1 MRLTRARVSAAKP
14 NYVWRFLSLML
25 VAAPMPG
32 WAACTTGTT
41 IVCTGVSLGSN
52 VNTSASGVTTTV
64 NSGAIVSGP
73 TLSLGTRPAV
83 NMTGSNVTLNNS
95 GTIDP
100 SLLLGIGLGA
110 TGVTLGNTGNAGS
123 VVVNNYAGG
132 DIKGSGIDV
141 LGVVTAVNGVALNL
155 VGNGASTITV
165 NNSGLIE
172 PGLGLLSDRF
182 TSPVIAAYGG
192 APVNFTNN
200 PTGVINGRVGFGT
213 SATGNRFYN
222 AGTILGSVNMGANST
237 NQFTAVTGSTVGQG
251 GLAVGVDLGIA
262 SLNLNFARLGIIDGG
277 ANGNNTL
284 VLQNGANSGAT
295 GTGTAS
301 ADVYKNFSNLT
312 VNSGTWTTAGSTA
325 LLTGTTTQTTLNGG
339 LLNVHSNTALG
350 SGQIIANGGALG
362 VAGTGTTA
370 ALTNGITLGASGL
383 ALTGDNNLT
392 LSGAIVGGG
401 ALSKSGA
408 GTLALNGSNGYTG
421 GTVISGGTLSL
432 GTASALGTGVLTVD
446 GNAALTS
453 SAATLA
459 NGVALNANLSVNN
472 TGSFAMNGPITGAGG
487 LTKTGGG
494 LLTLA
499 AGNTYGGGTLVNG
512 GGLVV
517 GGNGALGTGLLT
529 IGAASSLSAAADTTL
544 TNNILLSN
552 ALTLQGANALAL
564 SGAIGGGAALNKTGT
579 GTLTLSGANNYTGG
593 SNLGGGLVNIGNN
606 TALGTGTVTV
616 SAGTTLA
623 SLGSYALANNFTLN
637 SALTVGGTGDLA
649 LGGALSG
656 PGALIKS
663 GSGTLTLNAT
673 NAYGGGT
680 QLNGGRIVAGA
691 NGALGTAGVSV
702 LGATTLDTSAAV
714 TLANNVALGS
724 DLTIGGTQGLTL
736 GGVLSGSGKLVKNGS
751 ANLTL
756 NGANTHGGGVALNAG
771 TLTLGNAQALG
782 TGLLDVTGASSLAL
796 GGLSVSNNVR
806 LGATLGINNGAQNG
820 TLSGT
825 LSGNGGLALNGG
837 TLTLTGNNNY
847 IGGTTLN
854 AGRLVVGSNGAVG
867 SGAITVAGNATLD
880 TLQDTVLSNDIGLN
894 ATLTLGGANNLSLGG
909 NLTGG
914 GTLVK
919 NGNGTLTLG
928 GVNTHANTQIN
939 AGTLITSAAGLS
951 ANVLNNATLTLNQ
964 TADATYGG
972 SIGGTGL
979 VNVAAGGSTLVL
991 NGTNT
996 FTGGL
1001 NLQSGIIET
1010 RGGQALAD
1018 TVAVNLGSGTQL
1030 RIIDDERFG
1039 AVTGTGSVDVGA
1051 GAAVRLGGT
1060 GADSV
1065 FGGNLAGA
1073 GQLIKEGT
1081 GLLTLTGSNGHTGTA
1096 TVVGGGLKVDGSL
1109 ASAQVNVGAG
1119 AALSGAGNVGGVVNV
1134 ANGGILS
1141 GVQGQ
1146 TLTLGGL
1153 ALSETSQFN
1162 VALGA
1167 PSGSPQTLVQVNGDL
1182 TLDGQL
1188 NVSDTGGFGVGVYRL
1203 IQYTGALNNNGL
1215 ALGSLPPGT
1224 IPSNLQIQTAI
1235 GAQVNLLVQ
1244 DNPSDV
1250 LFWNGSTTAPG
1261 AIVGGSGTWAS
1272 GVNNWITAN
1281 AQQTQTWSGNFAVF
1295 SNAAPG
1301 GSTVTVNGAQSVTGM
1316 QFFDTGYTLAGPG
1329 SITLSQADT
1338 AIRVD
1343 PGATATI
1350 NTVLTGTGGL
1360 NKRDTGT
1367 LVLGGVNTY
1376 TGGTRISEGVLEVGA
1391 DTALG
1396 TGGGLAFG
1404 GGTLRVTGNGY
1415 TTTSRAIDV
1424 GAGAGFD
1431 IASAANTFTLN
1442 QALTG
1447 AGRVTKLGAG
1457 TLVLGGNNT
1466 TIGGVNLNQGTL
1478 LAGQAGALGGGSL
1491 EVGGNATLG
1500 TTSNITLGNAVNI
1513 AAGNT
1518 LTLGGASDYT
1528 LAGNIAG
1535 AGGTL
1540 NKIGGNTVTL
1550 NGANTYAGGT
1560 TLAAGAIRVGHNTA
1574 LGTGALNVTGSGS
1587 LLADSAI
1594 TLGNGIVLGTGN
1606 ALSVGG
1612 AGDLTLNGNLSGAGA
1627 LVKTSGGTLTLNGTN
1642 THGRTQLDAGTLVL
1656 GSAAALGSG
1665 SLDVTGP
1672 ATLDSSQAITLGN
1685 AIDLQ
1690 GGVLT
1695 VASNQNTTLTGTVQ
1709 GAGGL
1714 VLGGANTTLTL
1725 TGVNTYQGDT
1735 VLDGGNLRL
1744 GASTALG
1751 STGDLIVRGPA
1762 TLGGTATGSALV
1774 LGNGVQLDD
1783 NLSVTGDQNV
1793 TLNGTVDG
1801 AGTLIK
1807 SGTAGTLTLNGANT
1821 HNATELQGGTLA
1833 VGNDTALG
1841 AGTLTVSGSGTLA
1854 ANGARSL
1861 GNAIVLDSALA
1872 LNTADGLTLSGDI
1885 SGAGSL
1891 RKGADGLLELNG
1903 NNSYQG
1909 GTTLEG
1915 GILRV
1920 GSDTALGDGEVIV
1933 AGATE
1938 LGLSGGVTAATLQ
1951 NTFSLSNTLSVL
1963 SQSGQ
1968 TVTLAQALSGAGG
1981 VTKTGTGTLVLA
1993 GNSDYAGGTTLNAGT
2008 LIVGGDSALGTGDLR
2023 VTGAARLEGTQAVTL
2038 ANDVTLSDS
2047 LTVAGPQ
2054 DLTLAG
2060 DIGGTGTLVK
2070 NDNATLTLN
2079 GANDY
2084 SGGTLLN
2091 AGTLVVGNDLALGS
2105 GTLTAATTTLSA
2117 NRDTTLSNDVTVNGA
2132 LTIAGTSALTLG
2144 GDIDGA
2150 GGILKNDTGTLTL
2163 TGANTY
2169 TGGTTVNAG
2178 TLVGNTGSL
2187 QGAITAAA
2195 GSSVNFNQTANG
2207 TYAGAFTGGGNLVKQ
2222 GGGELTLSGT
2232 NAFGGTGTVDVQAG
2246 TLVASGGS
2254 ALTGA
2259 AGVAIGNNAQLRL
2272 DNSEAIGQLSGAGTL
2287 NINGAGTALTLG
2299 SAASST
2305 FDGVISGDGALN
2317 KTGSGVLTLAGAN
2330 TLTGTTTVQEGR
2342 LNLTGQLDSG
2352 TVQVNNDAT
2361 LSGSGQASGNVIVN
2375 SGGTLEIAT
2384 ATAGLSLGELT
2395 TANGSTINAYLG
2407 AAGND
2412 ALVHVAG
2419 DANLS
2424 GSLNVYDAGGFGVGV
2439 YRLFTSG
2446 GAIVNNLT
2454 LVDRPGGSN
2463 LSFLA
2468 LTGQLNLLN
2477 QTVQHEVQFWDGANG
2492 SAGIDGGSGTWS
2504 AGGNNWVNADDNANN
2519 QWGGRYA
2526 VFDGVDPSGTAL
2538 VTVQGT
2544 QNITGMQFGTD
2555 GYRLVADGGTGGA
2568 LQTSAA
2574 TGNTTIRVEP
2584 GVTATLAVPLTGDGT
2599 IAKTDSGT
2607 LVFETANSYTGGTRF
2622 EGGVVRI
2629 TADDQLGAAGTTQ
2642 ALGGLTFAGGTL
2654 EYAGTADATTGRL
2667 VTLEGAGTIA
2677 VADGNAQYTI
2687 TQGVTGPG
2695 ELTKS
2700 GAGTLVLAADGT
2712 YQGGT
2717 QLQGGTLLLGSAGA
2731 LGDGALTAAGGT
2743 ALGTTAGAPS
2753 LALAN
2758 GITLNGDLSLIN
2770 GNDLRLDGD
2779 VTGAGGL
2786 IKSGAGD
2793 LTLAGNNDYSGNTQL
2808 QNGTLNVASNNALG
2822 TGILIATGGTSLDA
2836 LTGVTL
2842 QNNVQLG
2849 AGQLTVPGTADL
2861 TLTGDI
2867 SGAGGLTKEGGATL
2881 TLAGAN
2887 SYGGGTTLSAGT
2899 LLVGNNAALGTG
2911 GLDAAAGTTL
2921 AASASG
2927 VALGNAISLDGLVAI
2942 GNANDLTL
2950 TGDIDGAG
2958 GITKTGTGTLTLA
2971 GDNGY
2976 SGGTDLTAGTLRV
2989 GSDTALGTGDLTAR
3003 NGTALSASTAVSLA
3017 NNVLLDGSV
3026 TVNGNDNLTLTGLVA
3041 DAAGSTGTLVK
3052 SGNSVLTLAG
3062 ANTYSGGTTLSA
3074 GSIVV
3079 GNSAALGT
3087 GDLTVA
3093 GNGTLS
3099 SSGPGVALANDID
3112 LQAALTVNGTQPL
3125 TLAGDI
3131 NGAGSLVKDG
3141 AGTLT
3146 LTGSNGYTG
3155 GTTLNGGALVG
3166 NTDSLV
3172 GAIGTAASTTVT
3184 FSQPGAGTYAG
3195 AISGGG
3201 AVVIAGGD
3209 ITFTGANNYTGGTT
3223 VSSGTLTGNAGS
3235 LTGNIVDNG
3244 TVIFDQDGID
3254 GTYTGNVTGS
3264 GSLIK
3269 TGDATLVMTGNSNVA
3284 GGTTISQG
3292 TLQLDGTL
3300 TGGPVQVNNGAQL
3313 GGSGTVTSNV
3323 ALANGARLVAGT
3335 PINPISFGGDLSLS
3349 NGTEL
3354 DFTLGTPN
3362 SATTAVTVAGALTLD
3377 GVLNVTNGGG
3387 LGTGVYRLFS
3397 AQGGITDNGV
3407 VYGTLPVEM
3416 ATGNVD
3422 LQVSSTQANLV
3433 YQAQAGDLLFWNG
3446 AKTVPDGVIGGG
3458 SGTWNAG
3465 NTNWT
3470 DSTGSTADPWN
3481 GRYAVFSTTGG
3492 TVTIEGTQAVTG
3504 LQFLDADYTLVAGA
3518 GGEINLTEASTPVRV
3533 DAGTTATISAPIVG
3547 TGGLNKADGGTLV
3560 LAGTNTYAGGTTIS
3574 AGKIS
3579 VSADDQLGLASSGIT
3594 LNGGTL
3600 SISDPGYLSTGRN
3613 IVLGT
3618 NGGGIEV
3625 VAAAQVFTIG
3635 QPINGDGGLIKQGDG
3650 TLVLTGANGYTGG
3663 TQVAGGTLAGD
3674 SISLQGAIGTA
3685 SGTTLRFDQATDGTF
3700 NGSIGG
3706 AGQLVKEGTGT
3717 LTLTQPSSYTGGTS
3731 VNAGTLVGDTSSL
3744 QGTIANNS
3752 VLVFNQ
3758 GADGNFTGTLAG
3770 SGQLTKEGGGTLG
3783 ITGTHGFNGIL
3794 DVNAGT
3800 VALGTE
3806 AAPATL
3812 PAAVQ
3817 VNPGGTLAGYGTV
3830 ASLNNTGTVSTG
3842 AAAGGGLRVSGDY
3855 TGASGST
3862 LVVNL
3867 RNPSDSGL
3875 WVSGNATLGGTLR
3888 VVNSQPLTGND
3899 TYTVVRADQGLTGT
3913 FATTE
3918 LPNLAFV
3925 DAAVAYGGN
3934 DVQVNFTRNN
3944 TGFEEVAQT
3953 PNQEAVAGALNGLPA
3968 GSALYASIL
3977 GLSADE
3983 AADAFKQLSGDSHAS
3998 LSSALMRGSETIRTT
4013 SLNHLRNS
4021 IQLSR
4026 DRLHGTGQSSGE
4038 GPAQTCQEQIR
4049 QSGSGA
4055 EQGTCK
4061 YTLWADVQ
4069 GSWQRQD
4076 GDGNAPSYRQR
4087 IGGVTVGGDVEVGD
4101 GWRVGAA
4108 VGYQDSTIWQDS
4120 RNARSKSD
4128 SYSVSI
4134 YGGKSFLQSSGSA
4147 LNVMA
4152 GAAYAWHDINS
4163 KRDLTLA
4170 GQNQELEADYRGNTT
4185 QIFGELGY
4193 EIPVAPQASVEPFV
4207 GAAWMKQRMGS
4218 FSEDGGTAA
4227 LSGSRQSNDITT
4239 TTVGL
4244 RGRMDT
4250 EIAGAPARLSATLGW
4265 RHAMG
4270 DVDPERTM
4278 AFATGPSFTVAGTP
4292 ISRNA
4297 LVTEI
4302 GAEVAVSRNAAI
4314 GLSYQG
4320 QFGSGA
4326 RENAGF
4332 LNVRWNF

>member
-1 MRLTRARVSAAKP
+1 MRLTRARVSAANP

-25 VAAPMPG
+25 VASPMPA
-32 WAACTTGTT
+32 WAACTTGTN
-41 IVCTGVSLGSN
+41 IVCSGLGLGSN

-64 NSGAIVSGP
+64 EAGAIVSGP

-83 NMTGSNVTLNNS
+83 NMVGSNVTLNNL

-110 TGVTLGNTGNAGS
+110 TGATLGNTGNAGS
-123 VVVNNYAGG
+123 VVVNNNAGG
-132 DIKGSGIDV
+132 NIRGSGIDV

-172 PGLGLLSDRF
+172 PGLGLLSDRY

-200 PTGVINGRVGFGT
+200 ATGVINGRVGFGT
-213 SATGNRFYN
+213 SAAGNRFYN
-222 AGTILGSVNMGANST
+222 AGTILGSVNMGANSS

-339 LLNVHSNTALG
+339 LLNVHSSTVLG
-350 SGQIIANGGALG
+350 TGQIVANGGALG

-370 ALTNGITLGASGL
+370 TLSNGITLGQGGL

-401 ALSKSGA
+401 GLSKSGA
-408 GTLALNGSNGYTG
+408 GTLTLNGSNAYTG
-421 GTVISGGTLSL
+421 GTVLSGGTLSL
-432 GTASALGTGVLTVD
+432 GTAGALGTGVLKVE
-446 GNAALTS
+446 GSAALTS
-453 SAATLA
+453 SAATLTNA
-459 NGVALNANLSVNN
+459 VALNANLSVNN
-472 TGSFAMNGPITGAGG
+472 TGAFAMSGPISGAGM
-487 LTKTGGG
+487 LTKTGAG

-499 AGNTYGGGTLVNG
+499 AGNTYGGGTVVNG

-529 IGAASSLSAAADTTL
+529 VGAASSLSAAADTTL

-552 ALTLQGANALAL
+552 ALTVQGANALAL
-564 SGAIGGGAALNKTGT
+564 SGTISGGAALNKVGT
-579 GTLTLSGANNYTGG
+579 GTLTLSGANSYTGG
-593 SNLGGGLVNIGNN
+593 TNLGGGLVNIGSN
-606 TALGTGTVTV
+606 TALGVGPVTV
-616 SAGTTLA
+616 SAGTTVA
-623 SLGSYALANNFTLN
+623 SLGGHTLANNFTLN
-637 SALTVGGTGDLA
+637 SALTAGGSGDLA
-649 LGGALSG
+649 LSGVLAG

-663 GSGTLTLNAT
+663 GSGTLTLNST
-673 NAYGGGT
+673 NTYGGGT
-680 QLNGGRIVAGA
+680 QLNGGRVIVGA
-691 NGALGTAGVSV
+691 NGAFS
-702 LGATTLDTSAAV
+702 
-714 TLANNVALGS
+714 
-724 DLTIGGTQGLTL
+724 
-736 GGVLSGSGKLVKNGS
+736 
-751 ANLTL
+751 
-756 NGANTHGGGVALNAG
+756 
-771 TLTLGNAQALG
+771 
-782 TGLLDVTGASSLAL
+782 
-796 GGLSVSNNVR
+796 
-806 LGATLGINNGAQNG
+806 
-820 TLSGT
+820 
-825 LSGNGGLALNGG
+825 
-837 TLTLTGNNNY
+837 
-847 IGGTTLN
+847 
-854 AGRLVVGSNGAVG
+854 
-867 SGAITVAGNATLD
+867 SGAITVAGSTTLD
-880 TLQDTVLSNDIGLN
+880 TLQGVVLNNDIGLDG
-894 ATLTLGGANNLSLGG
+894 TLTLGGTNNLSLGG
-909 NLTGG
+909 ALTGNG
-914 GTLVK
+914 ALVK
-919 NGNGTLTLG
+919 NGSGTLTLG
-928 GVNTHANTQIN
+928 GINTHAITQIN
-939 AGTLITSAAGLS
+939 AGTVITSAAGLS

-964 TADATYGG
+964 TSDATYGG
-972 SIGGTGL
+972 SISGTGL
-979 VNVAAGGSTLVL
+979 VNVAAGSSTLVL

-1018 TVAVNLGSGTQL
+1018 NVAVNLGSGTQL

-1039 AVTGTGSVDVGA
+1039 AVTGAGSVDVGA
-1051 GAAVRLGGT
+1051 GAAFRIGAT
-1060 GADSV
+1060 GADNT

-1073 GQLIKEGT
+1073 GQLIKEGA
-1081 GLLTLTGSNGHTGTA
+1081 GLLTLTGNNGHTGT
-1096 TVVGGGLKVDGSL
+1096 TSVVGGGLKVDGSL
-1109 ASAQVNVGAG
+1109 ASTQINVSAG
-1119 AALSGAGNVGGVVNV
+1119 AALSGAGTAGGVVNV
-1134 ANGGILS
+1134 ADGGILS

-1153 ALSETSQFN
+1153 TLSENAQFN

-1167 PSGSPQTLVQVNGDL
+1167 PASSPQTLVQVNGDL

-1203 IQYTGALNNNGL
+1203 IQYTGALNDNGL
-1215 ALGSLPPGT
+1215 ALGTLPSGT
-1224 IPSNLQIQTAI
+1224 IASNLEIQTAI

-1244 DNPSDV
+1244 DSPSDV
-1250 LFWNGSTTAPG
+1250 LFWNGSTTTPG

-1281 AQQTQTWSGNFAVF
+1281 AQQTQPWGGNFAVF

-1301 GSTVTVNGAQSVTGM
+1301 GSTVTVNGAQAVTGM
-1316 QFFDTGYTLAGPG
+1316 QFFDSGYTLGGPG
-1329 SITLSQADT
+1329 SITLRQADT

-1343 PGATATI
+1343 PGANATI

-1396 TGGGLAFG
+1396 TGGGLAFA

-1415 TTTSRAIDV
+1415 TTTARPIDV

-1431 IASAANTFTLN
+1431 IDSATNTFTLN

-1457 TLVLGGNNT
+1457 TLVLGGSNAA
-1466 TIGGVNLNQGTL
+1466 IGGVNLNQGTL
-1478 LAGQAGALGGGSL
+1478 LAGQAAALGAGSL

-1500 TTSNITLGNAVNI
+1500 TTSNITLGNAINI
-1513 AAGNT
+1513 GAGNT
-1518 LTLGGASDYT
+1518 LTLAGGSDYT
-1528 LAGNIAG
+1528 LAGDIAG
-1535 AGGTL
+1535 ADGIL
-1540 NKIGGNTVTL
+1540 NKIGANTVTL
-1550 NGANTYAGGT
+1550 NGANTYTGGT
-1560 TLAAGAIRVGHNTA
+1560 TL
-1574 LGTGALNVTGSGS
+1574 
-1587 LLADSAI
+1587 
-1594 TLGNGIVLGTGN
+1594 
-1606 ALSVGG
+1606 
-1612 AGDLTLNGNLSGAGA
+1612 
-1627 LVKTSGGTLTLNGTN
+1627 
-1642 THGRTQLDAGTLVL
+1642 
-1656 GSAAALGSG
+1656 
-1665 SLDVTGP
+1665 
-1672 ATLDSSQAITLGN
+1672 
-1685 AIDLQ
+1685 
-1690 GGVLT
+1690 
-1695 VASNQNTTLTGTVQ
+1695 
-1709 GAGGL
+1709 
-1714 VLGGANTTLTL
+1714 
-1725 TGVNTYQGDT
+1725 
-1735 VLDGGNLRL
+1735 
-1744 GASTALG
+1744 
-1751 STGDLIVRGPA
+1751 
-1762 TLGGTATGSALV
+1762 
-1774 LGNGVQLDD
+1774 
-1783 NLSVTGDQNV
+1783 
-1793 TLNGTVDG
+1793 
-1801 AGTLIK
+1801 
-1807 SGTAGTLTLNGANT
+1807 TAG
-1821 HNATELQGGTLA
+1821 
-1833 VGNDTALG
+1833 V
-1841 AGTLTVSGSGTLA
+1841 V
-1854 ANGARSL
+1854 
-1861 GNAIVLDSALA
+1861 
-1872 LNTADGLTLSGDI
+1872 
-1885 SGAGSL
+1885 
-1891 RKGADGLLELNG
+1891 
-1903 NNSYQG
+1903 
-1909 GTTLEG
+1909 
-1915 GILRV
+1915 RV
-1920 GSDTALGDGEVIV
+1920 GSDTALG
-1933 AGATE
+1933 
-1938 LGLSGGVTAATLQ
+1938 
-1951 NTFSLSNTLSVL
+1951 
-1963 SQSGQ
+1963 
-1968 TVTLAQALSGAGG
+1968 
-1981 VTKTGTGTLVLA
+1981 
-1993 GNSDYAGGTTLNAGT
+1993 
-2008 LIVGGDSALGTGDLR
+2008 TGDLR
-2023 VTGAARLEGTQAVTL
+2023 VVGAARLEGAQAVTL
-2038 ANDVTLSDS
+2038 VNDVTLSDT
-2047 LTVAGPQ
+2047 LTVGGSRNI
-2054 DLTLAG
+2054 TLAG
-2060 DIGGTGTLVK
+2060 QISGAGTLVK
-2070 NDNATLTLN
+2070 NDNETLTLTA
-2079 GANDY
+2079 ANDFA
-2084 SGGTLLN
+2084 GGTLLN
-2091 AGTLVVGNDLALGS
+2091 AGTLVVGNDQALGL
-2105 GTLTAATTTLSA
+2105 GTLTAASTTLSA
-2117 NRDTTLSNDVTVNGA
+2117 SRDTTLANDVDVNGA
-2132 LTIAGTSALTLG
+2132 LTITGLSTLTLG
-2144 GDIDGA
+2144 GDITGA
-2150 GGILKNDTGTLTL
+2150 GSIVKNDAGTLVL
-2163 TGANTY
+2163 TGANGY
-2169 TGGTTVNAG
+2169 VGGTVVNAG
-2178 TLVGNTGSL
+2178 TLVGNANSL
-2187 QGAITAAA
+2187 QGAISAAA
-2195 GSSVNFNQTANG
+2195 GSSVNFDQNATG
-2207 TYAGAFTGGGNLVKQ
+2207 TYAGALTGGGNLVKL
-2222 GGGELTLSGT
+2222 GGGELTLSGA

-2246 TLVASGGS
+2246 TLVASGGQ

-2259 AGVAIGNNAQLRL
+2259 AGVAVGNNAQLRL
-2272 DNSEAIGQLSGAGTL
+2272 DASESISQLSGTGTL
-2287 NINGAGTALTLG
+2287 NLNGAGTALALG
-2299 SAASST
+2299 GATDST
-2305 FDGVISGDGALN
+2305 FNGVISGDGTLS
-2317 KTGSGVLTLAGAN
+2317 KTGTGALTLAGAN
-2330 TLTGTTTVQEGR
+2330 TITGATTVQQGR
-2342 LNLTGQLDSG
+2342 LNLTGQLNSG
-2352 TVQVNNDAT
+2352 TVVVGSGAT
-2361 LSGSGQASGNVIVN
+2361 LAGSGQATGNVTIGA
-2375 SGGTLEIAT
+2375 GGTLEIAT
-2384 ATAGLSLGELT
+2384 ATAGFSVGALD
-2395 TANGSTINAYLG
+2395 TAAGSTLNAYLG

-2412 ALVHVAG
+2412 ALVNVAG
-2419 DANLS
+2419 NANLS

-2446 GAIVNNLT
+2446 GTIVNNLT
-2454 LVDRPGGSN
+2454 LADQPAASN

-2492 SAGIDGGSGTWS
+2492 TPGIDGGSGTWS
-2504 AGGNNWVNADDNANN
+2504 AGGNNWVNADDNANS

-2526 VFDGVDPSGTAL
+2526 VFEGVDAGGTAL

-2555 GYRLVADGGTGGA
+2555 GYRLVADGSTGGA

-2584 GVTATLAVPLTGDGT
+2584 GVTATLAVPLAGDGT

-2629 TADDQLGAAGTTQ
+2629 TADNQLGAAGNTQ

-2667 VTLEGAGTIA
+2667 VTLEGAGNIA
-2677 VADGNAQYTI
+2677 VTDGNAQYTI

-2695 ELTKS
+2695 ELIKS
-2700 GAGTLVLAADGT
+2700 GAGTLALTADGT

-2717 QLQGGTLLLGSAGA
+2717 QLQEGTLLLGSAGA
-2731 LGDGALTAAGGT
+2731 LGGGTLTAAAGT

-2753 LALAN
+2753 LALSN
-2758 GITLNGDLSLIN
+2758 DVTLNGDLSLVN
-2770 GNDLRLDGD
+2770 GSDLRLDGD

-2793 LTLAGNNDYSGNTQL
+2793 LTLAGTNDYSGNTQL
-2808 QNGTLNVASNNALG
+2808 QTGTINVASNNALG
-2822 TGILIATGGTSLDA
+2822 SGILITTGGTSLDA

-2861 TLTGDI
+2861 TLAGDI
-2867 SGAGGLTKEGGATL
+2867 SGAGGLTKEGAATL
-2881 TLAGAN
+2881 TLSGTN
-2887 SYGGGTTLSAGT
+2887 SYGGGTTLAAGT
-2899 LLVGNNAALGTG
+2899 LLVGDNAALGTG

-2921 AASASG
+2921 AASSSG
-2927 VALGNAISLDGLVAI
+2927 IILGNAIALNGPVAI

-2950 TGDIDGAG
+2950 NGDIDGAG
-2958 GITKTGTGTLTLA
+2958 GIIKTGTGTGTLTLA

-2976 SGGTDLTAGTLRV
+2976 AGGTDLTAGTLQV
-2989 GSDTALGTGDLTAR
+2989 GSNTALGTGDLIAR
-3003 NGTALSASTAVSLA
+3003 NGTTLSASTGVLLS
-3017 NNVLLDGSV
+3017 NDVLLDGSV
-3026 TVNGNDNLTLTGLVA
+3026 TVDGTENLTLTGLVA
-3041 DAAGSTGTLVK
+3041 DAPGSTGTLVK
-3052 SGNSVLTLAG
+3052 SGTSVLTLAG
-3062 ANTYSGGTTLSA
+3062 ANTYSGGTTLVA
-3074 GSIVV
+3074 GGIVV
-3079 GNSAALGT
+3079 GDSAALGS

-3093 GNGTLS
+3093 GNGSLVAS
-3099 SSGPGVALANDID
+3099 APGVALGNDIA
-3112 LQAALTVNGTQPL
+3112 LQAALTVSGAQPL
-3125 TLAGDI
+3125 TLTGDI
-3131 NGAGSLVKDG
+3131 NGAGSLIKNDT
-3141 AGTLT
+3141 GTLT
-3146 LTGSNGYTG
+3146 LLGSNGYTG

-3172 GAIGTAASTTVT
+3172 GAIGTATNTTVT
-3184 FSQPGAGTYAG
+3184 FSQPGTGTYAG
-3195 AISGGG
+3195 AISGAG

-3223 VSSGTLTGNAGS
+3223 VNSGTLTGNAGS
-3235 LTGNIVDNG
+3235 LTGDIVDNG
-3244 TVIFDQDGID
+3244 TVVFDQDSTD
-3254 GTYTGNVTGS
+3254 GTYTGNIIGS

-3292 TLQLDGTL
+3292 MLQVDGTL
-3300 TGGPVQVNNGAQL
+3300 TGGPVQVTSGAQL
-3313 GGSGTVTSNV
+3313 GGTGTVTSNV

-3349 NGTEL
+3349 DRTEM
-3354 DFTLGTPN
+3354 DFTLGIPD

-3377 GVLNVTNGGG
+3377 GVLNVTDGGG
-3387 LGTGVYRLFS
+3387 LGSGVYRLFS
-3397 AQGGITDNGV
+3397 AQGGITDNGI

-3416 ATGNVD
+3416 ATGDVE
-3422 LQVSSTQANLV
+3422 LQVSTNQANLV

-3446 AKTVPDGVIGGG
+3446 AKTVPDGVIAGG

-3470 DSTGSTADPWN
+3470 DSTGSTASAWN
-3481 GRYAVFSTTGG
+3481 GRFAVFSATGG
-3492 TVTIEGTQAVTG
+3492 TVTVEGTQAVTG
-3504 LQFLDADYTLVAGA
+3504 LQFLDADYTLAAGA
-3518 GGEINLTEASTPVRV
+3518 GGEISLTQASTPVRV
-3533 DAGTTATISAPIVG
+3533 DSGTTATISAPIIG

-3560 LAGTNTYAGGTTIS
+3560 LTGTNTYAGGTTIS

-3579 VSADDQLGLASSGIT
+3579 VSADDQLGLASGGVT

-3600 SISDPGYLSTGRN
+3600 SIADAAYASTDRN
-3613 IVLGT
+3613 ISLGT

-3625 VAAAQVFTIG
+3625 VAASQVFTVS
-3635 QPINGDGGLIKQGDG
+3635 QAINGSGGLIKQGDG
-3650 TLVLTGANGYTGG
+3650 TLVLSGANGYTGG

-3674 SISLQGAIGTA
+3674 STSLQGAIDTA
-3685 SGTTLRFDQATDGTF
+3685 SGTTLRFDQAADGTF
-3700 NGSIGG
+3700 TGSVGG

-3758 GADGNFTGTLAG
+3758 SADGDFMGTLAG

-3783 ITGTHGFNGIL
+3783 ITGTHGFDGIL

-3817 VNPGGTLAGYGTV
+3817 VSPGGTLAGYGTV
-3830 ASLNNTGTVSTG
+3830 ANLNNAGTVSTST
-3842 AAAGGGLRVSGDY
+3842 AAGGGIRVSGNY
-3855 TGASGST
+3855 TGAAGST
-3862 LVVNL
+3862 LVVAL
-3867 RNPSDSGL
+3867 GDTAGPGL
-3875 WVSGNATLGGTLR
+3875 QVGGNATLDGTLR
-3888 VVNSQPLTGND
+3888 VVRTQPLTGSD
-3899 TYTVVRADQGLTGT
+3899 TYTVVRADQGLTGV

-3925 DAAVAYGGN
+3925 DAAVAYSNN
-3934 DVQVNFTRNN
+3934 DVQVNFTRNE
-3944 TGFEEVAQT
+3944 TGFEEVTQT

-3968 GSALYASIL
+3968 GSPLASAVL
-3977 GLSADE
+3977 GLSVDE
-3983 AADAFKQLSGDSHAS
+3983 APDAFKQLSGDSHAS

-4026 DRLHGTGQSSGE
+4026 DRLNGSGQSSGE

-4055 EQGTCK
+4055 EQGTCT

-4069 GSWQRQD
+4069 GSWQRQE

-4170 GQNQELEADYRGNTT
+4170 GQSQELEADYRGNTT

-4218 FSEDGGTAA
+4218 FSEDGGVAA